1 MKQLVVNFPQQL
13 AEAIAIGN
21 KHSFKTKKNNF
32 QNIVLSGLG
41 GSGIGGSITQNYIAD
56 SCSIPF
62 IVTGK
67 QIGRAH
73 V

>member
-32 QNIVLSGLG
+32 QSKVSLGLVVLHH
-41 GSGIGGSITQNYIAD
+41 
-56 SCSIPF
+56 
-62 IVTGK
+62 K
-67 QIGRAH
+67 
-73 V
+73 